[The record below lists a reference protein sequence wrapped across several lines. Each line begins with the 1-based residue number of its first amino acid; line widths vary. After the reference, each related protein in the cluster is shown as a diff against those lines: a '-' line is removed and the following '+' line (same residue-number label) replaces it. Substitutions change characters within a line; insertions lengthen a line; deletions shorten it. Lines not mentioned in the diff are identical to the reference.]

1 MYVLGTAG
9 HVDHGKS
16 TLVRAI
22 TGIDP
27 DRLQEEKAREMTIDL
42 GFAWLTLPSG
52 KEVSIVDV
60 PGHERFIKNMLAG
73 AGGLDAALLVIAAD
87 EGPMPQTE
95 EHLDILHLL
104 GVDRGIVVLT
114 KTDMVDEDWLELV
127 EEEIRDRLKSTT
139 LQNAPIVPVSAR
151 TGQNLPALL
160 AAIDRLLDGTEPRAD
175 RGAPRLAIDRA
186 FTIAGF
192 GTVVTGTLIDGSLH
206 VGQEVEIVPG
216 GLKTRI
222 RGIQS
227 HKHKTESIQPGNR
240 VAVNLVGLDVDQI
253 RRGMVL
259 TLPGKLQP
267 TNRVDVHL
275 HLLPDAPAPLEQN
288 DPLDFF
294 TGSAESP
301 AQITLLDTDRL
312 QPGDTAWA
320 QLRLRDEVAL
330 LKGDRYIVRRPSP
343 SLTVGGGQIVDAHPR
358 RHKRFSAETVS
369 TLETLQKGTPEEL
382 IMQALGMTALDAK
395 SVIEKAALEK
405 ANAERAIQALLD
417 DKKLLLLAGDAQA
430 IMRNPQSAI
439 LMAEDAFQ
447 DTMRRVH
454 NLLAIYHKQQP
465 LRRGMSKEELRSRMS
480 STIPARAFPHVMARA
495 VERGAIAE
503 GATIYRTPEHEPSYS
518 PTQKAQVAALR
529 SAYAKS
535 PYSPPSPA
543 ELGVEPDVLATLV
556 ESGELVKIDESIY
569 YTRATL
575 DEMRERILGTIDE
588 HGDITVALM
597 RDVFGTTRKY
607 AIPLLEHLDS
617 QKVTRRVGDV
627 RVRW

>member
-73 AGGLDAALLVIAAD
+73 AGGIDAALLVIAAD

-114 KTDMVDEDWLELV
+114 KTDMVDHEWLELV
-127 EEEIRDRLKSTT
+127 EEEIRDRLKNTT

-175 RGAPRLAIDRA
+175 RGAPRLPIDRA

-222 RGIQS
+222 RGMQS
-227 HKHKTESIQPGNR
+227 HKHKTESIEPGNR

-259 TLPGKLQP
+259 TLTSKLQP
-267 TNRVDVHL
+267 TNRVDVQL
-275 HLLPDAPAPLEQN
+275 RLLPDAPSPLEQN

-294 TGSAESP
+294 TGAAESP
-301 AQITLLDTDRL
+301 GRITLLDTDRL

-343 SLTVGGGQIVDAHPR
+343 SLTVGGGQIIDAHPR
-358 RHKRFSAETVS
+358 RHKRFNKETLS

-382 IMQALGMTALDAK
+382 IVQALGMTALDARAVIDK
-395 SVIEKAALEK
+395 SALEK
-405 ANAERAIQALLD
+405 ADAERALQALLD
-417 DKKLLLLAGDAQA
+417 DKKLLLLGGEAQS
-430 IMRNPQSAI
+430 ILRNPQAAI

-480 STIPARAFPHVMARA
+480 STISARAFPHVMARA
-495 VERGAIAE
+495 VDGAIAE
-503 GATIYRTPEHEPSYS
+503 GATTYRTPEHEPRYS
-518 PTQKAQVAALR
+518 AAQEAQVGALR
-529 SAYAKS
+529 SAYTRT

-543 ELGVEPDVLATLV
+543 ELGIEPDVLAALV
-556 ESGELVKIDESIY
+556 ESGELVKIDEGIY
-569 YTRATL
+569 YARATL

-588 HGDITVALM
+588 HGDINVALM

-607 AIPLLEHLDS
+607 AIPLLEYFDN
-617 QKVTRRVGDV
+617 QKITRRVGDV